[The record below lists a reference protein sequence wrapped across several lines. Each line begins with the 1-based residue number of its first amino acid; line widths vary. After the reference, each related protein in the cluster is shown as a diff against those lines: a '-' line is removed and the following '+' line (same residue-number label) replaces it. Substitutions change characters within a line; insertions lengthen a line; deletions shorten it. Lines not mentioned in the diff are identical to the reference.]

1 MQLKTITGAS
11 IHAALSEARRL
22 LGDDV
27 VLLES
32 VPPSG
37 SEPARITVMV
47 DAAAPQEAAA
57 PAQTTGETVEE
68 PSPYAPPGYG
78 YGAARKPGR
87 EAVSTEESARLL
99 EQFSTAGD
107 GAVETIPTSAFLHD
121 GSHRAEDASSFRPP
135 TPTGK
140 PGRGRLFP
148 DISDAGEPMQPS
160 SPLPVHAAT
169 ARLEELLDAQLT
181 RLHERLDAMERRLD
195 GAVIG
200 ASQRWVA
207 HPLFAALLSQGL
219 RPDTIVS
226 LFDSLVEKG
235 YAPDSDLEKL
245 KWALAHE
252 VRGRMAVPASKQSL
266 GTQVIVGPSGSGK
279 TSLVLKLA
287 THDSFYARRQTT
299 VIVIAPEE
307 DEVTAYQSP
316 LDVYRRFGVPVQRV
330 QTTEEMEQALAR
342 LASFDQVLIDTPSMP
357 VHAGRARKMLQRIRR
372 MVDGLMPLE
381 VVFALNTTRALEGV
395 DADFV
400 RRLPLR
406 PATVALTHL
415 DETPAWGRIAE
426 WLMRLKLP
434 VRFAS
439 LGPEIPDDLAAFSPS
454 WFVEKMMELSE

>member
-1 MQLKTITGAS
+1 MNIKTIIGAS
-11 IHAALSEARRL
+11 IHAALAEARRL

-37 SEPARITVMV
+37 SEPARVTVMV
-47 DAAAPQEAAA
+47 DDAVSQEVSSPA
-57 PAQTTGETVEE
+57 PAPRRAVEE
-68 PSPYAPPGYG
+68 TSPYAPPGYG
-78 YGAARKPGR
+78 YGATRRQEGR
-87 EAVSTEESARLL
+87 GVSPEESARSI
-99 EQFSTAGD
+99 EQFSAAGD
-107 GAVETIPTSAFLHD
+107 GSVQTLPTSTIPHD
-121 GSHRAEDASSFRPP
+121 GPHRADDPTSLRPP
-135 TPTGK
+135 NPTGK

-148 DISDAGEPMQPS
+148 DTGEPMRPS

-169 ARLEELLDAQLT
+169 SRLEQLLEAQLT
-181 RLHERLDAMERRLD
+181 RLHERLDSMERRLE
-195 GAVIG
+195 GAVVG

-207 HPLFAALLSQGL
+207 HPLFAALLGQGL
-219 RPDTIVS
+219 RPDTIIS

-235 YAPDSDLEKL
+235 YAPDADEEKL

-266 GTQVIVGPSGSGK
+266 GTQMVIGPSGAGK

-287 THDSFYARRQTT
+287 THDNFYARRQTT

-307 DEVTAYQSP
+307 DEATSYQNP
-316 LDVYRRFGVPVQRV
+316 IDVYRRFGVPVQSV
-330 QTTEEMEQALAR
+330 QTGDEMEQALAR

-357 VHAGRARKMLQRIRR
+357 VQAGRARKMLQRIRR
-372 MVDGLMPLE
+372 LVDGLMPLE
-381 VVFALNTTRALEGV
+381 VLFVLNTTRALEGLDV
-395 DADFV
+395 DFV

-415 DETPAWGRIAE
+415 DETPHWGRIAE

-439 LGPEIPDDLAAFSPS
+439 LGPGIPDDLSAFSPS